1 MRTRQRLGLR
11 LILWVGLILLGTI
24 GTWAYFTIDYEK
36 KKAVRQTARS
46 AERLGNTIQ
55 LGARYAMMTNAR
67 DDINQIIIHIAQ
79 QKDIGSIRIYNK
91 AGQIKFSGSEDEV
104 NRVTD
109 IRDAACHICHRA
121 DPPLVTVDVMERIRI
136 FRDRDGTRQLGIISP
151 IYNEASCSS
160 GLCHVHPPEKKVL
173 GLLDISFSLSET
185 DHELQVYERGIIGLA
200 AAAFLGAAGGIGLFI
215 LRFVNRPIAELI
227 RGTERFGRGQFDHKV
242 EIHRNDEIGQ
252 LAEALN
258 RMGEHLNRQQ
268 AALNEQRD
276 EYQRLF
282 EGVPCYITVQ
292 DRELRLL
299 RYNHE
304 FAEKFG
310 PTVGE
315 LCYKAYKGRSTPC
328 DPCPVLKTFETG
340 RSQSSEETGI
350 HKDGRTSYW
359 VVRTAPIR
367 NASGQIVAAM
377 EMSLDVTRIR
387 ILEQEARRSE
397 QRYRTIFNTIP
408 NPVFVLD
415 RQDLRILDCNHSV
428 SHVYGFSKE
437 EILNRSFLD
446 LFPAKERTRV
456 LQDIKTLRTMDHAR
470 QETKTGR
477 SIFVNIRISPSEYLG
492 RNVFLVTTSDITQ
505 RLLAEQQLIQAGKM
519 ATLGEMATGV
529 AHELNQPLSV
539 IKTASS
545 FIMRK
550 VRQGAPISQEILE
563 SLAAEI
569 DSHVD
574 RAARIINHMREFG
587 RKSEVKKSRVQVNE
601 HLQKALE
608 IFKQQL
614 RLRQI
619 DVQMELQPG
628 LPCIMAEANRLE
640 QVFINLLINARDAIE
655 ERSAQEGQPGE
666 KRIALQTRQEGDWV
680 IIVIEDTGTGIPEE
694 ILDKIFEPFFTT
706 KKVGKGTG
714 LGLSISY
721 GIVQDYEGTIH
732 AESRPGKGAR
742 FILRFPAAGDA

>member
-1 MRTRQRLGLR
+1 MRTRHRLGFR
-11 LILWVGLILLGTI
+11 LIFWVGLILLGTI

-36 KKAVRQTARS
+36 KKAVRQTVHS
-46 AERLGNTIQ
+46 AERLGSTIK
-55 LGARYAMMTNAR
+55 LGMRYAMMTNAR
-67 DDINQIIIHIAQ
+67 NDINQIITHIVQ
-79 QKDIGSIRIYNK
+79 QKDIRSIRIYNK
-91 AGQIKFSGSEDEV
+91 AGQIKFSDSAEEV
-104 NRVTD
+104 DTVTDVRAEACDPCHRTDPPRVTAGVLE
-109 IRDAACHICHRA
+109 RVRNLRA
-121 DPPLVTVDVMERIRI
+121 QEGERR
-136 FRDRDGTRQLGIISP
+136 LAIITP
-151 IYNEASCSS
+151 IYNETACSS
-160 GLCHVHPPEKKVL
+160 DSCHVHPPEKKVL
-173 GLLDISFSLSET
+173 GLLDMSVSLAET
-185 DHELQVYERGIIGLA
+185 YHELQVYERGIVALA
-200 AAAFLGAAGGIGLFI
+200 AAVFLGAAGGIALFI

-227 RGTERFGRGQFDHKV
+227 RGTERFGAGRFDYKV
-242 EIHRNDEIGQ
+242 KIHRNDEIGR

-299 RYNHE
+299 RYNRE
-304 FAEKFG
+304 FAENFD
-310 PTVGE
+310 PAVGE
-315 LCYKAYKGRSTPC
+315 HCYRAYKGRSTRC
-328 DPCPVLKTFETG
+328 DPCPVLKTFESG
-340 RSQSSEETGI
+340 RSQSSEETGM

-387 ILEQEARRSE
+387 ILEEEARRSE
-397 QRYRTIFNTIP
+397 ERYRTIFNTIP

-415 RQDLRILDCNHSV
+415 REDLNILDCNDSV
-428 SHVYGFSKE
+428 ANVYGFAKQE
-437 EILNRSFLD
+437 MLNHSFLD
-446 LFPAKERTRV
+446 LFPANERERV
-456 LQDIKTLRTMDHAR
+456 LAEMKTSRTMDHAR
-470 QETKTGR
+470 QETKENQ

-492 RNVFLVTTSDITQ
+492 RKVFLVTTSDITQ

-550 VRQGAPISQEILE
+550 LREGAPISQEILE

-569 DSHVD
+569 DGHVD
-574 RAARIINHMREFG
+574 RAASIINHMREFG
-587 RKSEVKKSRVQVNE
+587 RKSEVKKSLVQVDE
-601 HLQKALE
+601 PLRKALE

-614 RLRQI
+614 RLREI
-619 DVQMELQPG
+619 EVKMDLQRD
-628 LPCIMAEANRLE
+628 LPRIMAEANRLE

-655 ERSAQEGQPGE
+655 EKSLQGGEPEE
-666 KRIALQTRQEGDWV
+666 KRIVLQTKQEDGRV
-680 IIVIEDTGTGIPEE
+680 VIVIEDTGTGIPQE
-694 ILDKIFEPFFTT
+694 IVDKIFEPFFTT

-742 FILRFPAAGDA
+742 FVLRFPAAGEA